1 MQSTIEDN
9 KASFKL
15 TMNWYEKSTFEKEAI
30 ASHFRVFFTVCVDLT
45 LKQSQISHL
54 AGMS

>member
-30 ASHFRVFFTVCVDLT
+30 ASHFKVYFTVCADMS
-45 LKQSQISHL
+45 LKHSQISHL